1 MVSLLLRDYEKV
13 NYQDWVDRPSSV
25 GVHEGG
31 QLLVDVALAAAV
43 DVQGFDFS
51 SQPFVDLV
59 VPVLHQTARSH
70 DHGFLDLRFAVG
82 TLPGNVHK
90 LTVCAE

>member
-1 MVSLLLRDYEKV
+1 
-13 NYQDWVDRPSSV
+13 
-25 GVHEGG
+25 
-31 QLLVDVALAAAV
+31 
-43 DVQGFDFS
+43 
-51 SQPFVDLV
+51 VDLV

-82 TLPGNVHK
+82 TLPGNK